1 MGQQIP
7 IRSSAVIAGQEV
19 ILETGKLAALA
30 DGSVM
35 LRFGNT
41 MLLATAVA
49 AEKANENQD
58 FFPLTVEYR
67 EKFAAG
73 GRIPGN
79 RELWA
84 GSNDDRTRTLGHVDV
99 VDRRSNV
106 PLRSTFADLEVWN
119 FGGRS
124 RNDQPAVFNK
134 IQQSVHGLLS

>member
-79 RELWA
+79 FFKREA
-84 GSNDDRTRTLGHVDV
+84 R
-99 VDRRSNV
+99 
-106 PLRSTFADLEVWN
+106 P
-119 FGGRS
+119 
-124 RNDQPAVFNK
+124 
-134 IQQSVHGLLS
+134 